1 MNVYHTQV
9 GLDFTPRVVNNDA
22 GKDGQRQVLI
32 RQAEIAKQLNLPLY
46 VFALPDLYFCA
57 NIMIFHIALHF
68 VY

>member
-46 VFALPDLYFCA
+46 VSHFLIC
-57 NIMIFHIALHF
+57 IFVLILWSF
-68 VY
+68 I